1 MAAEVACLINVQC
14 FPGPSLSAP
23 RQVEEE
29 LVLAQAIVRAVSA
42 PWREVARAENDP
54 VIVLEVAESQN
65 RQAERSFSQTTEHD
79 FSPCLDAASR
89 NGNIIPWL
97 VLQTPRDRA
106 SV

>member
-1 MAAEVACLINVQC
+1 MAAEVARLINVQC

-29 LVLAQAIVRAVSA
+29 LVLAQTIVRAVSA

-65 RQAERSFSQTTEHD
+65 RQAERFLSLATEHS
-79 FSPCLDAASR
+79 FFPSLDAASR
-89 NGNIIPWL
+89 NGMVIPWL
-97 VLQTPRDRA
+97 LL
-106 SV
+106 